1 MQSTHMIDVLKIHS
15 KFLKYLRETE
25 RGMKNLNFFD
35 NFVGS
40 RDGCRPLLTS
50 MMKQFSSLIS
60 GFAITI
66 EREYIP
72 QNFAMTAF
80 EMLR

>member
-1 MQSTHMIDVLKIHS
+1 
-15 KFLKYLRETE
+15 
-25 RGMKNLNFFD
+25 MKNLNFFD
-35 NFVGS
+35 NFLGS

-60 GFAITI
+60 GFALTI